1 MSAREPW
8 TELRDLLRVRER
20 TGETDVI
27 DAQIHQ
33 RFGRECAIMITD
45 MEGFSRR
52 TRDRGIIDIL
62 QVIARMIELCE
73 PVIDKHG
80 GTLVKTVGDDLLAL
94 FDTADS
100 AVRAAIG
107 MQRVCEDDYVGRDP
121 SERIRIA
128 VGIGWGY
135 MLDLDGT
142 DIYGDEVNRASKL
155 GEDLA
160 NPGEIL
166 VTHAARQC
174 LTEVEWSLEKRTA
187 ELSGML
193 FEHFRVH
200 PR

>member
-1 MSAREPW
+1 MHEH
-8 TELRDLLRVRER
+8 LRASNHDHLLRRQSWLTTVYP
-20 TGETDVI
+20 T
-27 DAQIHQ
+27 ALH
-33 RFGRECAIMITD
+33 ALH
-45 MEGFSRR
+45 
-52 TRDRGIIDIL
+52 DIRN
-62 QVIARMIELCE
+62 I
-73 PVIDKHG
+73 P
-80 GTLVKTVGDDLLAL
+80 KT
-94 FDTADS
+94 DS

-107 MQRVCEDDYVGRDP
+107 MQQVCEDDYTGRDP